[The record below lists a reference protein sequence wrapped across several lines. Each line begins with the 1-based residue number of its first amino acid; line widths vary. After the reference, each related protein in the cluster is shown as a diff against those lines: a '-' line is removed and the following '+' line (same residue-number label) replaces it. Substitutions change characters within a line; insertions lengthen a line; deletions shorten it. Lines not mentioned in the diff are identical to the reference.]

1 MSLKSRFILMFVA
14 MFLVFFGTTTTS
26 LLLFKSNLSKDVK
39 QSDVQMAENTNVY
52 VKSQLS
58 QLATS
63 IGNNLVKQ
71 EEVIDQSMLNAAY
84 VVQNLDQQKPLT
96 NEDLA
101 KLAKQTN
108 MTDIYLTDK
117 EGIFTT
123 ATEQVSIGTN
133 LFSIWDGYKMLLNG
147 EATVL
152 PSTLKVK
159 VETGEIFKFMAIP
172 RYDQKGIIE
181 TAINSSDIEL
191 LLSKSIQPESGVKQI
206 YLVDN
211 FNTVLTES
219 LADGEKSEWK
229 KGSQIENSTIKQVFD
244 SKKPQISI
252 DGKQGKIYYPII
264 DKQSNVPYVLY
275 INLDTTPYAKNSDT
289 GRDTLQDIEVHF
301 TETFYIILIVLVAMS
316 VLIIGGT
323 AWYVGKH
330 MNRLTRLK
338 DSAIR
343 ISQGDLSFAE
353 AVEKESKDEI
363 GQLRQA
369 FLVMKNNLVDMITRL
384 KETSSQVASSS
395 EELIASSEQTS
406 QAAESITV
414 TIQEVATGTEKQTVS
429 VSQGV
434 EVIHQMSHE
443 VEQVSANA
451 QMTATLSEE
460 AFRKTIDGSQIVS
473 EALKQMESI
482 FSKFATLS
490 SAIDRMNNRSKEVE
504 KIIDVIGSIA
514 DQTNLLALNAAI
526 EAARAGEHGKGFAVV
541 ADEVRKLAEQSGAST
556 KQIAQLITTI
566 QSDTVEV
573 VNEMDSGKEELNKG
587 LTVVERANELFVEI
601 KNVLHEVNAKIVDV
615 SQSSAQISTNTR
627 KVVDSVTTIAE
638 ISGVVA
644 EGTQTV
650 SAATEEQ
657 LATMEEISA
666 SAVALSKLALELEE
680 MIQEF
685 KL

>member
-1 MSLKSRFILMFVA
+1 
-14 MFLVFFGTTTTS
+14 
-26 LLLFKSNLSKDVK
+26 
-39 QSDVQMAENTNVY
+39 
-52 VKSQLS
+52 
-58 QLATS
+58 
-63 IGNNLVKQ
+63 
-71 EEVIDQSMLNAAY
+71 
-84 VVQNLDQQKPLT
+84 
-96 NEDLA
+96 A

-123 ATEQVSIGTN
+123 ATEQVSIGPN

-172 RYDQKGIIE
+172 RLDQKGIIE

-191 LLSKSIQPESGVKQI
+191 LLSKSIQPDNGVKQI

-219 LADGEKSEWK
+219 LADGETSEFK
-229 KGSQIENSTIKQVFD
+229 KGSQIEDSTIKQVFE
-244 SKKPQISI
+244 SKEPQISI
-252 DGKQGKIYYPII
+252 EGKQGKIYYPII
-264 DKQSNVPYVLY
+264 DKQNNIPYVLY
-275 INLDTTPYAKNSDT
+275 IKLDTTPYAKNSDF
-289 GRDTLQDIEVHF
+289 GIETLKGIEQHF
-301 TETFYIILIVLVAMS
+301 TETFLFTLIVLIAMS
-316 VLIIGGT
+316 VLIISGI
-323 AWYVGKH
+323 AWYVRKH

-353 AVEKESKDEI
+353 AQEKENKDEI

-406 QAAESITV
+406 QAAESITM
-414 TIQEVATGTEKQTVS
+414 TIQEVATGAEKQTAS

-434 EVIHQMSHE
+434 QVIHQMSHD
-443 VEQVSANA
+443 VEQVSSNA
-451 QMTATLSEE
+451 KMTATLSEE
-460 AFRKTIDGSQIVS
+460 AFRKTIDGTQIVS

-482 FSKFATLS
+482 FHKFSTLS
-490 SAIDRMNNRSKEVE
+490 NAINRMNDRSKEVE

-541 ADEVRKLAEQSGAST
+541 ADEVRKLAEQSGNST
-556 KQIAQLITTI
+556 KQISQLITTI
-566 QSDTVEV
+566 QTDTVEV
-573 VNEMDSGKEELNKG
+573 VREMDSGKEELNKG
-587 LTVVERANELFVEI
+587 LSVVERANELFVEI

-650 SAATEEQ
+650 SASTEEQ

-666 SAVALSKLALELEE
+666 SAVALSKLALELEQ
-680 MIQEF
+680 MIESF